1 MTELVTR
8 NYWQLGVTK
17 DVGKYVKDCDMY
29 QRIKNRTEVLIR
41 KLKLSKVSEKLQTYL
56 TVDFII
62 KLPLIAGKDVI
73 LVVCNKLSKMTHFVA
88 TTEGISAEGLVRLF
102 RDNIWKLH
110 RLPESIV
117 SDKEL
122 QFAVEMTKELNSM
135 LGIKTKLLTAFHPQ
149 TDSQIERINQKLEQ
163 CLRFFVDYRQNNW
176 PEQLVSAEFA
186 INNKA
191 YLTTK
196 VSLFMVNYRR
206 EMRIEIDLR
215 KKEKIEKVTEFVE
228 RMRKIQEEAGTA
240 LTKAQ
245 EGMKRQADKERKKA
259 KVWRVGNKIML
270 STKNLIF
277 KK

>member
-1 MTELVTR
+1 M
-8 NYWQLGVTK
+8 
-17 DVGKYVKDCDMY
+17 
-29 QRIKNRTEVLIR
+29 
-41 KLKLSKVSEKLQTYL
+41 

-149 TDSQIERINQKLEQ
+149 TDSQIERIN
-163 CLRFFVDYRQNNW
+163 
-176 PEQLVSAEFA
+176 
-186 INNKA
+186 
-191 YLTTK
+191 
-196 VSLFMVNYRR
+196 
-206 EMRIEIDLR
+206 
-215 KKEKIEKVTEFVE
+215 
-228 RMRKIQEEAGTA
+228 
-240 LTKAQ
+240 
-245 EGMKRQADKERKKA
+245 
-259 KVWRVGNKIML
+259 
-270 STKNLIF
+270 
-277 KK
+277 